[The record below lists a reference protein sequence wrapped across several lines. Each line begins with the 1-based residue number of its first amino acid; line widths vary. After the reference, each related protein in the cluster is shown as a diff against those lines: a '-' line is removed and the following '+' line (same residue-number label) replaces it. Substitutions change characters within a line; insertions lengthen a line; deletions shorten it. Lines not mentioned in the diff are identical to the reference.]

1 VSSTRYSVLIRGE
14 LDPATLERIG
24 VQRTRRSGELTELRC
39 DVVDQSQLMGL
50 LASLNRDGVEV
61 VSAAPLIP

>member
-61 VSAAPLIP
+61 VSAAPLVP

>member
-1 VSSTRYSVLIRGE
+1 VSATRYSVLIRGE

-24 VQRTRRSGELTELRC
+24 VQRTRRTGELTELRC

-61 VSAAPLIP
+61 VSAAPLVP